1 MNQSMTLGLNLEQ
14 NLDEAN
20 NNSEGQSAA
29 LSLQLKQ
36 EQIERQRLEQKQ
48 AQTQQSLFS
57 LQEQVSQMHILIRAQ
72 QALNQSQKPSEV

>member
-29 LSLQLKQ
+29 LSL
-36 EQIERQRLEQKQ
+36 
-48 AQTQQSLFS
+48 
-57 LQEQVSQMHILIRAQ
+57 
-72 QALNQSQKPSEV
+72 